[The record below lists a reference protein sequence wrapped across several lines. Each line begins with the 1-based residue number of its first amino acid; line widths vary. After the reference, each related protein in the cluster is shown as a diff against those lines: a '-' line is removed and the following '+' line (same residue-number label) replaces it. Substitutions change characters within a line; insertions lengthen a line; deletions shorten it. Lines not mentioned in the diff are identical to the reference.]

1 MWRKR
6 LLQLPVE
13 DFGPVIIKAMGPNS
27 AVPFIDPRTIVLLT
41 GIMGGLM
48 SIILYFLR
56 RNYPPSVKGLG
67 EWSAATAMLFFG
79 GLAAASRGKAPDL
92 ISISLANL
100 LIFLGVYFQFIGSQ
114 RFFGLNPKIAPS
126 LLVILGLTL
135 VSGWYTVVDPNY
147 RPRLMVYVLIMTSL
161 FGAHAHLIYT
171 RGTGTFAHRFAIGIL
186 VGAIASQ
193 VLRFVTA
200 WLYPLGA
207 GILDTTPQNL
217 MYVIAYPFV
226 MLLFAISLVLMAT
239 DRVRAEFEHLAT
251 HDSLTN
257 ALTRRHLTEVCQ
269 QELERCNR
277 HGRVMSVLL
286 IDVDHFKAINDS
298 RGHQAGD
305 QVLVQFV
312 AAVNTLLRRADVM
325 GRLGGEEFVVL
336 LPETSIEVARV
347 VAERIRTKVA
357 ELIQPAPFTVSI
369 GVTTNKPAADTVDAL
384 MARADTAMYL
394 AKEQGR
400 DRVVLG

>member
-1 MWRKR
+1 
-6 LLQLPVE
+6 
-13 DFGPVIIKAMGPNS
+13 
-27 AVPFIDPRTIVLLT
+27 
-41 GIMGGLM
+41 M
-48 SIILYFLR
+48 SVVLYFLR
-56 RNYPPSVKGLG
+56 RNYPASVKGLG

-79 GLAAASRGKAPDL
+79 GLAAAARGKAPD
-92 ISISLANL
+92 IVSITGANL
-100 LIFLGVYFQFIGSQ
+100 LIFAGVYFQYVGSQ
-114 RFFGLNPKIAPS
+114 RFFGLAPKIAPKM
-126 LLVILGLTL
+126 LLIVVLTL
-135 VSGWYTVVDPNY
+135 VSAYYTVWQPSY
-147 RPRLMVYVLIMTSL
+147 LPRLMISVLIMTWL
-161 FGAHAHLIYT
+161 FSIHAHLIY
-171 RGTGTFAHRFAIGIL
+171 RLGSSSFAHRFALGIL
-186 VGAIASQ
+186 LGAVASQ
-193 VLRFVTA
+193 ILRFVTA
-200 WLYPLGA
+200 WIYPLGT

-217 MYVIAYPFV
+217 MYIISYPFV

-277 HGRVMSVLL
+277 HGRVMSLLL

-312 AAVNTLLRRADVM
+312 SAVNTLLRSADVM

-336 LPETSIEVARV
+336 LPETSIEVARI
-347 VAERIRTKVA
+347 VAERIRAKVA
-357 ELIQPAPFTVSI
+357 ELILPAPFTVSI

>member
-1 MWRKR
+1 
-6 LLQLPVE
+6 
-13 DFGPVIIKAMGPNS
+13 MGSN
-27 AVPFIDPRTIVLLT
+27 AAIPFIDPRTIVLLT
-41 GIMGGLM
+41 GRMGGLM
-48 SIILYFLR
+48 AIVLYFLR
-56 RNYPPSVKGLG
+56 RNYPPTVKGLG
-67 EWSAATAMLFFG
+67 EWSAGTALLFFG
-79 GLAAASRGKAPDL
+79 GLAAATRGKAPDL
-92 ISISLANL
+92 VSITLANL
-100 LIFLGVYFQFIGSQ
+100 LIFLGVYFQFFGSQ
-114 RFFGLNPKIAPS
+114 RFFGLNPKVKPGLI
-126 LLVILGLTL
+126 VILALTL

-147 RPRLMVYVLIMTSL
+147 RPRLMIYVLVMTSV
-161 FGAHAHLIYT
+161 FAAHAHLVYT
-171 RGTGTFAHRFAIGIL
+171 RGTTTFAHRFAFGIL
-186 VGAIASQ
+186 LGAVASQ
-193 VLRFVTA
+193 VLRFVSA
-200 WLYPLGA
+200 WLYPLGT
-207 GILDTTPQNL
+207 GILDNTPQNL
-217 MYVIAYPFV
+217 IYVVAHPFV
-226 MLLFAISLVLMAT
+226 MLLLAISLVLMAT

-312 AAVNTLLRRADVM
+312 TAVNTLLRGADRM

-336 LPETSIEVARV
+336 LPETSIEVALV
-347 VAERIRTKVA
+347 VAERIRTKVS
-357 ELIQPAPFTVSI
+357 ELLRPAPFTVSI
-369 GVTTNKPAADTVDAL
+369 GVTTNRPSADTVDAL
-384 MARADTAMYL
+384 MARADKAMYL